1 MTKVAAAHG
10 CGTLDATIRRT
21 PRGTFPLRETA
32 CIGTALVLGSHRL
45 MSTKHKI
52 LLLDD
57 DEQMLELY
65 QELLRQLP
73 SQPEVHVS
81 NSGARAIALLESE
94 PFTLLITDLRMPKM
108 DGLQVLA
115 IVRRKYPNLRIIVLT
130 GVLDEEYRSRAYAQ
144 GVDMFWQ
151 KAGSA
156 EEFQLLRD
164 CIESFLDRVDHSE
177 AGFRGMQSKSLVD
190 LIQLECLSQSSA
202 VLHISQG
209 AISGRI
215 WVQDGEII
223 DAAAASFTGEEAFK
237 EILSWKSG
245 HFELQP
251 AEPGHPRTIHHSAQ
265 GLLLDSAQA
274 MDEWRSRQIAPGAPA
289 ASESGGAVP
298 PASALASLARFE
310 GVEFLLTMP
319 ADDKAPCESWG
330 LENAQ
335 EVAAWARA
343 SHQRLRQLGE
353 KIGGGALAQATG
365 FGLHWHWA
373 LASDDRKG
381 LLCAGFRRTMPKEK
395 VDQTMTHIFT
405 KWIS

>member
-1 MTKVAAAHG
+1 
-10 CGTLDATIRRT
+10 
-21 PRGTFPLRETA
+21 
-32 CIGTALVLGSHRL
+32 
-45 MSTKHKI
+45 MSKKHKI

-81 NSGARAIALLESE
+81 NSGARAIALLDSE

-115 IVRRKYPNLRIIVLT
+115 IVRRKYPHLRIIVLT

-164 CIESFLDRVDHSE
+164 CVESFLDREVHTE
-177 AGFRGMQSKSLVD
+177 VGFRGMQSKSLVD

-209 AISGRI
+209 AVSGKI

-223 DAAAASFTGEEAFK
+223 DAAAANFTGEEAFK

-251 AEPGHPRTIHHSAQ
+251 AEPDHPRAIHHSAQ

-274 MDEWRSRQIAPGAPA
+274 LDEWRGQQTGAEAPPA
-289 ASESGGAVP
+289 AEAGSAAP
-298 PASALASLARFE
+298 PNSALAPLAKFE

-319 ADDKAPCESWG
+319 ADEKTPGDSWG

-335 EVAAWARA
+335 DVAAWARA
-343 SHQRLRQLGE
+343 SQQRLRQLGE
-353 KIGGGALAQATG
+353 KVGAGALTQVTG

-373 LASDDRKG
+373 LSSDDGKG
-381 LLCAGFRRTMPKEK
+381 LLCAGFRRTLLKEK
-395 VDQTMTHIFT
+395 VEQTMKHIFA